1 MGSAREAT
9 CRANRRENLACSGS
23 AIAAKFKAHYAD
35 IYPIANRS
43 TTYAFSC
50 EQHYII
56 DPTGWSIQTDL
67 DFQQG
72 TYPGCDF

>member
-1 MGSAREAT
+1 MIHRDDIIATNDESRAEGGSGLPRICT
-9 CRANRRENLACSGS
+9 DNYAN
-23 AIAAKFKAHYAD
+23 
-35 IYPIANRS
+35 IYPIANKS